1 MIFGRVVARLGGNT
15 ARRFY
20 HPSALADILVAVFG
34 IPAFGISIYN
44 AYQAI
49 GGGAL
54 GGVYV
59 SVIAA
64 GSCAFL
70 FVTVRTLAVI
80 RTGGE
85 LERAIEGQFEELH
98 EKTLDQ
104 PKW

>member
-1 MIFGRVVARLGGNT
+1 MIFGRAVARLGGNT

-20 HPSALADILVAVFG
+20 HPSTLADILVAIFG
-34 IPAFGISIYN
+34 IPAFGFSIYN
-44 AYQAI
+44 AYLAI

-70 FVTVRTLAVI
+70 FVTVRTLSVI

-85 LERAIEGQFEELH
+85 LERAITEQFEDLQ
-98 EKTLDQ
+98 EKALDQ
-104 PKW
+104 PRW